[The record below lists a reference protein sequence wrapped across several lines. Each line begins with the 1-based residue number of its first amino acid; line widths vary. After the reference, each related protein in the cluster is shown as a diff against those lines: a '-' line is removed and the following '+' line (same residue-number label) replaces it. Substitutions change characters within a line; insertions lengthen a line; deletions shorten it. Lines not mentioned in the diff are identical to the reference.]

1 MTVNEDSFTN
11 WKNREEIAESM
22 IPIIGKLHRERDV
35 TVLLHSRSLVNKS
48 VVSILKT
55 HRFARQIAGE
65 ELSVTET
72 FPFLQALTTLDLGP
86 SQIDIGMLAATYKA
100 DDQGLSVADFTARAV
115 AGATGPDKIER
126 REPRDVVLYGF
137 GRIGRLLAR
146 LLIEKSGSGNGLRL
160 RAIVVRKGAGQD
172 IVKRASLLRRDSIH
186 GQFHG
191 TITVDEANNK
201 IIANGNEIAMIYADD
216 PAAVDYTAY
225 GIKDAILIDNTG
237 RWRDREG
244 LSNHLRPGIAKVV
257 LTAPGKGDVPNIVH
271 GVNHDSIKPDEQI
284 LSCAS
289 CTTNAIVPPLKAMAD
304 EYGVLRGH
312 VETVHSFTNDQNLL
326 DNYHKSDRRGRS
338 APLNMVITETGAASA
353 VAKALPDLEATIT
366 GSSIRVPVPDVSIAI
381 LNLQLARETTR
392 EDVLDH
398 LRQVSLTSPL
408 KRQIDFT
415 TAPDAVSSDFIGSRH
430 ASIVDAGATKV
441 EGDNA
446 ILYLWYDNE
455 FGYSCQV
462 VRVVQYVSGVEYPTF
477 RPRPPDP
484 GPRPFGSA
492 LPPCR
497 WEGGAVL
504 PPGTSVRSAL
514 QVEPVPV
521 CRVRGCV
528 AEAVVDV
535 SHIGVA
541 VGGVGQEAAEVRT
554 APVGLPD
561 RLGLHPSAEAVSAVL
576 GQHTGAV
583 VLGITRAVAGDDEF
597 GEPGDRAVGGVDGD
611 DGVQLVAALGD
622 GLRRGPDPVHVPG
635 HGGVVGVVHG
645 HVVHGAAGGGE
656 GPGEVVGDGALP

>member
-72 FPFLQALTTLDLGP
+72 MPFLRALTTLDLGP
-86 SQIDIGMLAATYKA
+86 SQIDIGMLAATYQS
-100 DDQGLSVADFTARAV
+100 DDRGLTVEAFTAEAV
-115 AGATGPDKIER
+115 AGATGAGKIEHG
-126 REPRDVVLYGF
+126 EGRDVVLYGF
-137 GRIGRLLAR
+137 GRIGRLVAR

-160 RAIVVRKGAGQD
+160 RAIVVRGGGGRASED
-172 IVKRASLLRRDSIH
+172 LVKRASLLRRDSIH
-186 GQFHG
+186 GPFQG
-191 TITVDEANNK
+191 TITVDEANST
-201 IIANGNEIAMIYADD
+201 ITANGNEIKVIHADD
-216 PAAVDYTAY
+216 PTSVDYTAY

-237 RWRDREG
+237 KWRDREG
-244 LSNHLRPGIAKVV
+244 LSKHLRPGIDKVV

-271 GVNHDSIKPDEQI
+271 GVNHDTVKPDERI

-289 CTTNAIVPPLKAMAD
+289 CTTNAIVPPLKAMDD

-353 VAKALPDLEATIT
+353 VAKALPDLKARIT

-392 EDVLDH
+392 EDVLEH
-398 LRQVSLTSPL
+398 LREVSLTSPL
-408 KRQIDFT
+408 RRQIDFT
-415 TAPDAVSSDFIGSRH
+415 SAPDAVSNDFIGSRH

-462 VRVVQYVSGVEYPTF
+462 VRVVQHVSGVEYPTY
-477 RPRPPDP
+477 PAP
-484 GPRPFGSA
+484 
-492 LPPCR
+492 
-497 WEGGAVL
+497 AV
-504 PPGTSVRSAL
+504 
-514 QVEPVPV
+514 
-521 CRVRGCV
+521 
-528 AEAVVDV
+528 
-535 SHIGVA
+535 
-541 VGGVGQEAAEVRT
+541 
-554 APVGLPD
+554 
-561 RLGLHPSAEAVSAVL
+561 
-576 GQHTGAV
+576 
-583 VLGITRAVAGDDEF
+583 
-597 GEPGDRAVGGVDGD
+597 
-611 DGVQLVAALGD
+611 
-622 GLRRGPDPVHVPG
+622 
-635 HGGVVGVVHG
+635 
-645 HVVHGAAGGGE
+645 
-656 GPGEVVGDGALP
+656 

>member
-1 MTVNEDSFTN
+1 MTVNDDSFTN

-72 FPFLQALTTLDLGP
+72 LPFLQALTTLDLGP
-86 SQIDIGMLAATYKA
+86 SQIDIAMLAETYRS
-100 DDQGLSVADFTARAV
+100 DDRGLSVEEFTAEAV
-115 AGATGPDKIER
+115 AGATGADKIER

-137 GRIGRLLAR
+137 GRIGRLVAR
-146 LLIEKSGSGNGLRL
+146 LLIEKAGSGNGLRL
-160 RAIVVRKGAGQD
+160 RAVVVRPGGGRAAED
-172 IVKRASLLRRDSIH
+172 LVKRASLLRRDSIH
-186 GQFHG
+186 GQFQG
-191 TITVDEANNK
+191 TITVDEANSK
-201 IIANGNEIAMIYADD
+201 IIANGNEIKVIYAND
-216 PAAVDYTAY
+216 PSEVDYTAY

-237 RWRDREG
+237 KWRDREG
-244 LSNHLRPGIAKVV
+244 LSRHLRPGIDKVV
-257 LTAPGKGDVPNIVH
+257 LTAPGKGDVPNVVH
-271 GVNHDSIKPDEQI
+271 GVNHDTIKPDEQI

-326 DNYHKSDRRGRS
+326 DNYHNSDRRGRS

-353 VAKALPDLEATIT
+353 VAKALPDLQAKIT

-381 LNLQLARETTR
+381 LNLQLARETHR
-392 EDVLDH
+392 EEVLDY
-398 LRQVSLTSPL
+398 LRNVSLTSPL

-415 TAPDAVSSDFIGSRH
+415 SAPDAVSNDFIGSRH

-462 VRVVQYVSGVEYPTF
+462 IRVVQHVSGVEYPTY
-477 RPRPPDP
+477 P
-484 GPRPFGSA
+484 
-492 LPPCR
+492 
-497 WEGGAVL
+497 
-504 PPGTSVRSAL
+504 
-514 QVEPVPV
+514 
-521 CRVRGCV
+521 
-528 AEAVVDV
+528 
-535 SHIGVA
+535 
-541 VGGVGQEAAEVRT
+541 
-554 APVGLPD
+554 APV
-561 RLGLHPSAEAVSAVL
+561 V
-576 GQHTGAV
+576 
-583 VLGITRAVAGDDEF
+583 
-597 GEPGDRAVGGVDGD
+597 
-611 DGVQLVAALGD
+611 
-622 GLRRGPDPVHVPG
+622 
-635 HGGVVGVVHG
+635 
-645 HVVHGAAGGGE
+645 
-656 GPGEVVGDGALP
+656 

>member
-1 MTVNEDSFTN
+1 MTVNDDSFTN

-22 IPIIGKLHRERDV
+22 IPIIGKLHREQDV

-72 FPFLQALTTLDLGP
+72 MPFLQALTALDLGP
-86 SQIDIGMLAATYKA
+86 SQIDLGMLAATYKA
-100 DDQGLSVADFTARAV
+100 DDRGLSVAEFTAEAV
-115 AGATGPDKIER
+115 AGATGANKIER

-137 GRIGRLLAR
+137 GRIGRLVAR
-146 LLIEKSGSGNGLRL
+146 LLIEKAGSGNGLRL
-160 RAIVVRKGAGQD
+160 RAIVVRGSGGRAD
-172 IVKRASLLRRDSIH
+172 EDLVKRASLLRRDSIH

-191 TITVDEANNK
+191 TITVDEDSST
-201 IIANGNEIAMIYADD
+201 IVANGNAIKVIYADD
-216 PAAVDYTAY
+216 PSSVDYTEY
-225 GIKDAILIDNTG
+225 GIRDAILIDNTG
-237 RWRDREG
+237 KWRDREG
-244 LSNHLRPGIAKVV
+244 LSKHLRPGVEKVV

-271 GVNHDSIKPDEQI
+271 GVNHDTIKPDEQI

-289 CTTNAIVPPLKAMAD
+289 CTTNAIVPPLKAMDD

-326 DNYHKSDRRGRS
+326 DNYHKSERRGRS

-353 VAKALPDLEATIT
+353 VAKALPDLKAKIT

-392 EDVLDH
+392 EDVHDY
-398 LRQVSLTSPL
+398 LRDVSLTSPL

-430 ASIVDAGATKV
+430 ASIVDAGALKV

-462 VRVVQYVSGVEYPTF
+462 VRVVQHVSGVEYPTY
-477 RPRPPDP
+477 P
-484 GPRPFGSA
+484 A
-492 LPPCR
+492 T
-497 WEGGAVL
+497 AV
-504 PPGTSVRSAL
+504 
-514 QVEPVPV
+514 
-521 CRVRGCV
+521 
-528 AEAVVDV
+528 
-535 SHIGVA
+535 
-541 VGGVGQEAAEVRT
+541 
-554 APVGLPD
+554 
-561 RLGLHPSAEAVSAVL
+561 
-576 GQHTGAV
+576 
-583 VLGITRAVAGDDEF
+583 
-597 GEPGDRAVGGVDGD
+597 
-611 DGVQLVAALGD
+611 
-622 GLRRGPDPVHVPG
+622 
-635 HGGVVGVVHG
+635 
-645 HVVHGAAGGGE
+645 
-656 GPGEVVGDGALP
+656 